1 MRAPLLVFWSEEEVC
16 DGQAK
21 SAGRLS
27 CGRKKKLWSGISGAY
42 ELRPDE
48 LRILEDACREADLI
62 DSMVKWLDDDDIMT
76 IGSTG
81 QPVVNPLVSEVR
93 QHRTVLSSLM
103 RQLKLPDDG
112 NVEKEAGERSA
123 SARTAA
129 NARWSRRGA

>member
-1 MRAPLLVFWSEEEVC
+1 MVMPKAPAGFRA
-16 DGQAK
+16 
-21 SAGRLS
+21 AG
-27 CGRKKKLWSGISGAY
+27 KKLWSGISGAY

-62 DSMVKWLDDDDIMT
+62 DSMVKWLEDDDIMT